1 MKLVNKFTLWY
12 LCIAMTCTVVGT
24 AITFYT
30 IKSKMDNAAVDRL
43 VTINH
48 LAADKIKSGLPWD
61 SAILGRKVEVREL
74 TTPLSNEKNTVS
86 KSESSYPGSQKKE
99 YRITVNS
106 FLKINNKSYQITSF
120 GYVIQSEHLLSGI
133 EGTIFWKWLLI
144 LSLIAISARLVSRII
159 LSPFKKTLKAMEQ
172 FTLRHKEKIQLPSTN
187 TREFIELNR
196 FVKEM
201 TDKAIDEYISLKE
214 FTENASHELQTPVS
228 VMKMKLDLLAE
239 SALTDEQALL
249 ITGAQESLEKLSRI
263 NSSLV
268 LLTRLENHAFSAVE
282 SIRFCEL
289 INQTLDSYKELMEM
303 KSLSITKKVAK
314 SVYVTGNSSLGQL
327 LLNNLMSNAIRH
339 NIKNGSID
347 VLLTHNELVIK
358 NTGVEP
364 NSPTAELFQRF
375 KKDNQSSQS
384 IGIGLAI
391 VKQICEIHKFDIR
404 YIYENGWH
412 ILTIGFKEIAASPNV
427 SSEEKQTVSA
437 LS

>member
-1 MKLVNKFTLWY
+1 MKLINKFTLWY
-12 LCIAMTCTVVGT
+12 LCIAMTCTLVGT
-24 AITFYT
+24 AITFYS
-30 IKSKMDNAAVDRL
+30 IKSKMDNAAIERL

-48 LAADKIKSGLPWD
+48 LAAERVNSGSSWD
-61 SAILGRKVEVREL
+61 SSILGRRVEVREL
-74 TTPLSNEKNTVS
+74 TTPIPKEEYTVS
-86 KSESSYPGSQKKE
+86 KSESSYPGSPKKE
-99 YRITVNS
+99 YRITVKS
-106 FLKINNKSYQITSF
+106 FLKTNRGNYEITSF

-133 EGTIFWKWLLI
+133 EGTIFWKWLII
-144 LSLIAISARLVSRII
+144 LSLIAITARLVSRII

-172 FTLRHKEKIQLPSTN
+172 FTLRQKEKIQLPSTN

-201 TDKAIDEYISLKE
+201 TDKAMDEYISLKE

-268 LLTRLENHAFSAVE
+268 LLTRLENNAFAAVE

-303 KSLSITKKVAK
+303 KSLSMTKKVAK
-314 SVYVTGNSSLGQL
+314 SVYITGNSSLVQL

-339 NIKNGSID
+339 NIKNGSIE
-347 VLLTHNELVIK
+347 VLLTHNELVVK

-364 NSPTAELFQRF
+364 SSPTAELFQRF
-375 KKDNQSSQS
+375 KKGNQSSQS

-391 VKQICEIHKFDIR
+391 AKQICEIHKFNIQ
-404 YIYENGWH
+404 YTYENGWH
-412 ILTIGFKEIAASPNV
+412 ILTIGFKEIGT
-427 SSEEKQTVSA
+427 SSIMPHTEKQLVKSST
-437 LS
+437 